1 MTGRKATPSAIKMA
15 RGNPGKRP
23 LNESEP
29 TPSSARPEPPVW
41 LPENAIEHFNVLAD
55 RLSEL
60 RILSRSHTEAM
71 ALAALRMAEIAELSA
86 DVSKNGRT
94 YATTTQTGAIMHR
107 TRPEVSQL
115 SEAQR
120 HLQSLLSEF
129 GLTPSAST
137 KVKTAPKTAR
147 TNPFLGLIKGGKK
160 G

>member
-1 MTGRKATPSAIKMA
+1 MSGRKPTPRAIKVA

-23 LNESEP
+23 LNDSEP
-29 TPSSARPEPPVW
+29 TPSSAQPEPPLW
-41 LPENAIEHFNVLAD
+41 LPENAVEHFNTLAE
-55 RLSEL
+55 RLAEL
-60 RILSRSHTEAM
+60 RILTRSHTEAM
-71 ALAALRMAEIAELSA
+71 AIAALRMAEIVELSA
-86 DVSKNGRT
+86 DVAQHGRT
-94 YATTTQTGAIMHR
+94 YQTTTQTGAIMHR
-107 TRPEVSQL
+107 TRPEVAQL

-137 KVKTAPKTAR
+137 KVTAAKPPAR

>member
-1 MTGRKATPSAIKMA
+1 MSGRKPIPRAIKVA

-23 LNESEP
+23 LSDSEP
-29 TPSSARPEPPVW
+29 TPSSAEPNPPLW
-41 LPENAIEHFNVLAD
+41 LPENAVEHFNTLAA
-55 RLSEL
+55 RLAEL

-71 ALAALRMAEIAELSA
+71 AIAALRMAEIAELSA
-86 DVSKNGRT
+86 DVAENGRT
-94 YATTTQTGAIMHR
+94 YQTTTQTGGVMNR
-107 TRPEVSQL
+107 TRPEVAQL